1 MKRFKKLITLLTL
14 AAVFMGSIGGRGFIK
29 PNTVKA
35 ADNVFTTVDN
45 GDGTTS
51 YFQVL
56 SDGVNTEIIS
66 SGVVNDVNDDT
77 KEITASYLVIY
88 GKHKGKVSS
97 SNGTKVYYYTT
108 GYNFTL
114 DKIESGNIREEATSV
129 GGKFQLDRI
138 KTEVGDTYLGNFND
152 IDWRLSSY
160 YLNLKDLYNAA
171 VTLVKDRVKAQ
182 NPSRKDDKAFVE
194 KEAAKI
200 LANEDGVILY
210 MSNIFQIRQDVYV
223 GSDGKEHASTDP
235 DHIYKYWN
243 SSYKQWHTD
252 IQDKEKMLNP
262 PSGQI
267 YSWGES
273 KKIIPSYYNIPIKMT
288 KIYQKTYKVFTN
300 DAEWAAQQLKNRDIT
315 SISNGDAYEVGKG
328 KADIT
333 SSDGKKWLKVINPDK
348 DESEYNIVTTGGVR
362 KDSVYKFKLLEGEG
376 VNQTST
382 NYVFDANLDA
392 LGEGATFNTDNMPAM
407 YYLTGNMIASS
418 GVQAS
423 NSDKSVFRVYS
434 RMTNTTPAKVGVR
447 LNPKAD
453 GNKLECRDRVVI
465 LPFTEAESKNNITV
479 KYVTIGDDGT
489 VSTIKTDNKPE
500 GSPID
505 KGKHFTY
512 TLDEKNLI
520 QDSKG
525 KDHSI
530 VTDAK
535 YPSKYVYGKASDT
548 KYTST
553 DCIKVKRE
561 VKDGK
566 ITFKT
571 ESTHDKDSDAT
582 LYIPVEL
589 STGKTYSVV
598 YVSPS
603 DTVITNLF
611 KTPAKKG
618 ETYTFNALDNPPAGG
633 IDKLTGKAKYV
644 YGANP
649 KYSATGDNV
658 QDVSVPKG
666 STTYTFTHKQ
676 NKNATLFV
684 EVDGNPPPPTGTESG
699 TVNYW
704 DSEATGVLISDIFD
718 TPTAIPS
725 TEEMYAK
732 VDAANYLIK
741 VGYKKVTG
749 KKAYPITVTQPYTLI
764 GENPAGEP
772 TETAGSVSS
781 TVTVEREFEYTELTS
796 IDYYK
801 LDTADIRNG
810 AMEPTAITI
819 RNMNAAPP
827 SASHEHYASESN
839 HVMDPT
845 GLQYSITLPN
855 IECDSVPDMSGAQS
869 YAEAATG
876 QLRVRNDYMTFG
888 GATVLN
894 NSWVE
899 KTAPAFNSSAIRKAP
914 KVTIRQDNLI
924 IPATRENKVYGNR
937 SYLNNH
943 SGREGGSYVAKNK
956 RKSHSLCEG

>member
-1 MKRFKKLITLLTL
+1 MNLREDLNINYIREVYKAMSYRHKIVAFIVL
-14 AAVFMGSIGGRGFIK
+14 AAMFVGTLGGLNFTK
-29 PNTVKA
+29 THEVKA
-35 ADNVFTTVDN
+35 GDINHVTVEN
-45 GDGTTS
+45 ADGTKTI
-51 YFQVL
+51 FAVQ
-56 SDGVNTEIIS
+56 DGINTELIS
-66 SGVVNDVNDDT
+66 YKYTTEPNEQGSPTN
-77 KEITASYLVIY
+77 YLVLM
-88 GKHKGKVSS
+88 GKHVD
-97 SNGTKVYYYTT
+97 SNSNIYYYTK

-114 DKIESGNIREEATSV
+114 EKVPTRNIEEDAGDRKKYIGRVMTNKADEPLNEIDEDGN
-129 GGKFQLDRI
+129 L
-138 KTEVGDTYLGNFND
+138 L
-152 IDWRLSSY
+152 LMSY
-160 YLNLKDLYNAA
+160 YYLPLDTLENYAKELLANDLRKKNPGKSDAYYN
-171 VTLVKDRVKAQ
+171 
-182 NPSRKDDKAFVE
+182 N
-194 KEAAKI
+194 EAMRI
-200 LANEDGVILY
+200 LAQDDGATIY
-210 MSNIFQIRQDVYV
+210 MSNVFQIRQGPRP
-223 GSDGKEHASTDP
+223 GS
-235 DHIYKYWN
+235 IYN
-243 SSYKQWHTD
+243 GFSD
-252 IQDKEKMLNP
+252 IQNCDDMLSPGGNSDFWNPRTEK
-262 PSGQI
+262 
-267 YSWGES
+267 
-273 KKIIPSYYNIPIKMT
+273 KIPSYYNIPIEVN
-288 KIYQKTYKVFTN
+288 KTYCATYKIFTN
-300 DAEWAAQQLKNRDIT
+300 DVVWATEQLSKKRADLNSKRLLDDDAIASLSAGDDYIIDNNKT
-315 SISNGDAYEVGKG
+315 GDEFKFLRLVNPAKDTLTYTRVNGSVTKHSFPEFEIDGKG
-328 KADIT
+328 K
-333 SSDGKKWLKVINPDK
+333 
-348 DESEYNIVTTGGVR
+348 
-362 KDSVYKFKLLEGEG
+362 F
-376 VNQTST
+376 
-382 NYVFDANLDA
+382 VFDGTLSTGDDRGITYNYSPGDPDA
-392 LGEGATFNTDNMPAM
+392 SSHLPAM
-407 YYLTGNMIASS
+407 YYVSS
-418 GVQAS
+418 NGTLSGRTEAGAYGSGLFQ
-423 NSDKSVFRVYS
+423 VFS
-434 RMTNTTPAKVGVR
+434 RMKEDSAAKVGV
-447 LNPKAD
+447 LIDAVHNYTEAM
-453 GNKLECRDRVVI
+453 NRVVI
-465 LPFTEAESKNNITV
+465 LPFTTADNKNKVTV
-479 KYVTIGDDGT
+479 KYVTIGDDGKVT
-489 VSTIKTDNKPE
+489 PVKTDSESE
-500 GSPID
+500 GLTIE
-505 KGKHFTY
+505 KGKNFTY

-520 QDSKG
+520 QAGDKSY
-525 KDHSI
+525 SI

-548 KYTST
+548 KYDST
-553 DCIKVKRE
+553 NSIGVNRTTA
-561 VKDGK
+561 DGK
-566 ITFKT
+566 ITFETK
-571 ESTHDKDSDAT
+571 SAHNKDSDAT

-603 DTVITNLF
+603 GTVITNLL
-611 KTPAKKG
+611 KAPAKKG

-937 SYLNNH
+937 SYLNNY